1 MSKKLPIYFSDD
13 AWSSL
18 QKIMGPEG
26 KPSPTINALL
36 EHIKLLD
43 DHGFQSVSARTSI
56 SIPVALESI
65 PTGFPSPAQDYVDK
79 TIDLNEHLISN
90 PNATFLNVIRTTS
103 MVNVGLEYGDVVI
116 VDRSKEAKHCSI
128 VVALID
134 NKDLTIKRLMIT
146 AKMSKSEIVEYFGEN
161 YKPEDL
167 PEAWLKAESPDYDSI
182 YLKDGQTFE
191 VLAVVT
197 WNLKNLT
204 V

>member
-1 MSKKLPIYFSDD
+1 
-13 AWSSL
+13 
-18 QKIMGPEG
+18 
-26 KPSPTINALL
+26 
-36 EHIKLLD
+36 
-43 DHGFQSVSARTSI
+43 
-56 SIPVALESI
+56 
-65 PTGFPSPAQDYVDK
+65 
-79 TIDLNEHLISN
+79 
-90 PNATFLNVIRTTS
+90 
-103 MVNVGLEYGDVVI
+103 MVNAGLEYGDVVI

>member
-18 QKIMGPEG
+18 QKIMGPKG

-103 MVNVGLEYGDVVI
+103 MVNAGLEYGDVVI

>member
-18 QKIMGPEG
+18 QQIMGPEG
-26 KPSPTINALL
+26 KPSPTINAIL
-36 EHIKLLD
+36 EQITLLD
-43 DHGFQSVSARTSI
+43 RHGFTQVSPRTHV
-56 SIPVALESI
+56 SIPIASESI
-65 PTGFPSPAQDYVDK
+65 PAGFPSPAQDYIDK
-79 TIDLNEHLISN
+79 SIDLNEHLISN
-90 PNATFLNVIRTTS
+90 ANATFLNTIRTTS
-103 MVNVGLEYGDVVI
+103 MVNAGLEYGDVVI

>member
-103 MVNVGLEYGDVVI
+103 MVNAGLEYGDVVI

>member
-43 DHGFQSVSARTSI
+43 DHGFQSVLARTSI

-103 MVNVGLEYGDVVI
+103 MVNAGLEYGDVVI

>member
-103 MVNVGLEYGDVVI
+103 MVNAGLEYGDVVI

-197 WNLKNLT
+197 WNLKNLS

>member
-43 DHGFQSVSARTSI
+43 DHGFQSVSARTCI

-103 MVNVGLEYGDVVI
+103 MVNAGLEYGDVVI

>member
-18 QKIMGPEG
+18 QKIMGPDG

-103 MVNVGLEYGDVVI
+103 MVNAGLEYGDVVI

>member
-26 KPSPTINALL
+26 KPSPTINAIL

-43 DHGFQSVSARTSI
+43 EHGFRPVTARTNLD
-56 SIPVALESI
+56 IPIALESI

-79 TIDLNEHLISN
+79 SIDLNEHLISN
-90 PNATFLNVIRTTS
+90 PNATFLNVIRTSS
-103 MVNVGLEYGDVVI
+103 MVNAGLEYGDVVI
-116 VDRSKEAKHCSI
+116 VDRSKEPKHCSI

-146 AKMSKSEIVEYFGEN
+146 AKMSKSELAEHFGED
-161 YKPEDL
+161 YDPSSL
-167 PEAWLKAESPDYDSI
+167 PKVWLKAESPDYPCI
-182 YLKDGQTFE
+182 YLTDGQSFE
-191 VLAVVT
+191 VVAVVT
-197 WNLKNLT
+197 WNLKKLS

>member
-90 PNATFLNVIRTTS
+90 PNATFLNVIRTNS
-103 MVNVGLEYGDVVI
+103 MVNAGLEYGDVVI

>member
-1 MSKKLPIYFSDD
+1 
-13 AWSSL
+13 
-18 QKIMGPEG
+18 MGPEG

-103 MVNVGLEYGDVVI
+103 MVNAGLEYGDVVI

-161 YKPEDL
+161 YKSEDL

-191 VLAVVT
+191 VVAVVT
-197 WNLKNLT
+197 WNLKNLS

>member
-1 MSKKLPIYFSDD
+1 
-13 AWSSL
+13 
-18 QKIMGPEG
+18 MGPEG

-103 MVNVGLEYGDVVI
+103 MVNAGLEYGDVVI

>member
-1 MSKKLPIYFSDD
+1 MAKKLPIYFSDD

-103 MVNVGLEYGDVVI
+103 MVNAGLEYGDVVI

>member
-103 MVNVGLEYGDVVI
+103 MVNAGLEYGDVVI

-182 YLKDGQTFE
+182 YLNDGQTFE